1 MRVGSPNMLR
11 IAVWAVLLALLASL
25 VGCKQA
31 DVAPAPSEVVPNPG
45 AGAIRVDVATARLG
59 VLERDVTVTGMTSP
73 WRDANLRAEAGGEVL
88 EVTVDNGD
96 TVVAGQLLL
105 RIDGSRQRLAVS
117 GASAR

>member
-1 MRVGSPNMLR
+1 MQRIAR
-11 IAVWAVLLALLASL
+11 IAVSAVLVALLASL
-25 VGCKQA
+25 DVGCKQA

-45 AGAIRVDVATARLG
+45 AGAIRVDAATARLG

-105 RIDGSRQRLAVS
+105 RIDGSRQ
-117 GASAR
+117 